1 MRRREFLLATSS
13 LLATSLITPFAL
25 AQGMSLSTAINR
37 TARCRMLSQRAAKA
51 YGLVALKV
59 APDQSRAVLAQC
71 LKDFRDALAEIEIYS
86 RGRAFANAKNE
97 FSSQVRPFL
106 SELAEAPAK
115 TKLAAIA
122 ETSDKVLESAN
133 AMVQVLESA
142 ANSST
147 ARIVNTAGRQRMLT
161 QRIARHYV
169 LSEAKLD
176 NGGAK
181 AAIDRDRA
189 LFTDSQSQLAA
200 APFTSPAI
208 KASLDKS
215 SQLFT
220 TYSTTVAQAGNLE
233 ALATQSETIV
243 AELDVLTRLYEQ
255 AVQAVIG

>member
-1 MRRREFLLATSS
+1 MRRREFLLVTSS
-13 LLATSLITPFAL
+13 LLTTSLITPFAL

-37 TARCRMLSQRAAKA
+37 TARCRMLSQRATKA
-51 YGLVALKV
+51 YGLVALKI
-59 APDQSRAVLAQC
+59 APEQSRAVLAQC
-71 LKDFRDALAEIEIYS
+71 LKEFRDALAEIEIYS

-106 SELAEAPAK
+106 SELAEAPSK
-115 TKLAAIA
+115 TKLSAIA
-122 ETSDKVLESAN
+122 ETSDKVLDSAN
-133 AMVQVLESA
+133 AMVLVLESA
-142 ANSST
+142 ANSPT

-161 QRIARHYV
+161 QRVARHYV

-189 LFTDSQSQLAA
+189 LFSESQSQLAA

-208 KASLDKS
+208 KASLEKS

>member
-13 LLATSLITPFAL
+13 LLTTSLITPFAL

-37 TARCRMLSQRAAKA
+37 TARCRMLSQRATKA
-51 YGLVALKV
+51 YGLVSLKV
-59 APDQSRAVLAQC
+59 ATDASRAVLAQC
-71 LKDFRDALAEIEIYS
+71 IKDLRETLAEVEIYS

-97 FSSQVRPFL
+97 FSVQVRPFITEL
-106 SELAEAPAK
+106 SEAPNK
-115 TKLAAIA
+115 TKLAALA
-122 ETSDKVLESAN
+122 EASDKVLESAN
-133 AMVQVLESA
+133 GMVVALESA
-142 ANSST
+142 ANSPT

-169 LSEAKLD
+169 LTEAKLD
-176 NGGAK
+176 GGTAA
-181 AAIDRDRA
+181 AAITRDRT
-189 LFTDSQSQLAA
+189 LFLESQNQLAA
-200 APFTSPAI
+200 APITSPAI

-220 TYSTTVAQAGNLE
+220 AYTATVGQAGNLE

-243 AELDVLTRLYEQ
+243 AELDVLTRLFEQ